1 MAIDW
6 KKRLARLKALD
17 PNNVNLKAWRDLG
30 INPMGY
36 YRVNI
41 EHGDTFDNIMNN
53 FAKSYGLDLSLVRAN
68 QNAIVLNYDYDSYG
82 HRDFSAHFVYQLST
96 IELRKMLDTEIR
108 NIERKIK
115 RAEAQANKAPT
126 KKQLRE
132 QEEKQK
138 RDAALAKLSAEDRK
152 ILGIKR

>member
-17 PNNVNLKAWRDLG
+17 PNNVDLKAWRDLG

-53 FAKSYGLDLSLVRAN
+53 FAKSYGLDLSLVRAC
-68 QNAIVLNYDYDSYG
+68 QNAIVFNCDYD
-82 HRDFSAHFVYQLST
+82 DVCAHFEYQLST
-96 IELRKMLDTEIR
+96 IELRHLLDTKISK
-108 NIERKIK
+108 IERTIK
-115 RAEAQANKAPT
+115 RAEAQAKNGPT

-132 QEEKQK
+132 QDEKQK

-152 ILGIKR
+152 ILGIKG